1 MRRAAATGLLTQKSV
16 ALSIAR
22 NARLVAAGFL
32 RMKSRLPAS
41 TQQKYCDQGR
51 STELLTTTWPMLRAR
66 NSCGSGGKPRNASIF
81 RSANSSIGGIDG
93 LVTQLMSLAGQ
104 SPTGA
109 AMVDKKTGGDGP
121 HPGIPTV
128 FPLRPAML

>member
-1 MRRAAATGLLTQKSV
+1 MRRAAPAGSLTQNSV

-41 TQQKYCDQGR
+41 MQQKYCDQGR

-66 NSCGSGGKPRNASIF
+66 NSCGSGGKPRNASTF
-81 RSANSSIGGIDG
+81 PSAKSSMGGIDG
-93 LVTQLMSLAGQ
+93 LVIQLMSLAGS
-104 SPTGA
+104 SPT
-109 AMVDKKTGGDGP
+109 
-121 HPGIPTV
+121 
-128 FPLRPAML
+128 